1 MAGNMTIEDIIHE
14 ALYEDIKT
22 GDITTKATVAEAQ
35 QGVAR
40 IISRQQ
46 GVIAGTKIAEHVFK
60 QVDTDLL
67 VKIDYSDG
75 DAVQENETVL
85 IVEGKAGAI
94 LQAER
99 VALNFLAHLSG
110 IATITAEYVSI
121 VTGTSA
127 KITDTRKTT
136 PLLRA
141 MEKEA
146 VLSGGGVNHRMGL
159 YDMILIKENHV
170 RAAGGILNAVT
181 QTHRFISE
189 MGLSAAIEVET
200 RNLDEVREALTTEI
214 DRIMLDNMTIE
225 EIKEAVELINHQ
237 VEVEV
242 SGGVNLSNVREM
254 ALCGPD
260 FISVGAITH
269 SVKAFD
275 FSLLID

>member
-1 MAGNMTIEDIIHE
+1 MAGNMNIEDIIRE

-22 GDITTKATVAEAQ
+22 GDITTKAIVDETQ

-40 IISRQQ
+40 IISRQK

-60 QVDTDLL
+60 QVDPDLL

-75 DAVQENETVL
+75 DLVQENETIL
-85 IVEGKAGAI
+85 IVEGNTGAI

-110 IATITAEYVSI
+110 IATITSEYVSI
-121 VTGTSA
+121 IEGTSA
-127 KITDTRKTT
+127 KITDTRKTI

-170 RAAGGILNAVT
+170 HAAGGIRNAVT
-181 QTHRFISE
+181 QTCRFISE
-189 MGLSAAIEVET
+189 MGLNAAVEVET
-200 RNLDEVREALTTEI
+200 RNLDEVREALTTDI

-237 VEVEV
+237 VQVEA
-242 SGGVNLSNVREM
+242 SGGVNRDNVRQI
-254 ALCGPD
+254 ALCGID
-260 FISVGAITH
+260 YISIGALTH
-269 SVKAFD
+269 SAPAFD

>member
-1 MAGNMTIEDIIHE
+1 MTIEDIIRE
-14 ALYEDIKT
+14 TLYEDIKT
-22 GDITTKATVAEAQ
+22 GDITTKATVDKAQ

-40 IISRQQ
+40 IISKQK
-46 GVIAGTKIAEHVFK
+46 GVIAGTKIAEHVCK
-60 QVDTDLL
+60 QVDPDLI

-75 DAVQENETVL
+75 DLVQENETIL
-85 IVEGKAGAI
+85 IVEGNTGAI

-99 VALNFLAHLSG
+99 VTLNFLAHLSG

-121 VTGTSA
+121 VAGTSA
-127 KITDTRKTT
+127 KITDTRKTM

-170 RAAGGILNAVT
+170 RAAGGIRNAVT
-181 QTHRFISE
+181 QTRRFISE
-189 MGLSAAIEVET
+189 MNLNVAIEVET

-214 DRIMLDNMTIE
+214 DRVMLDNMTIE
-225 EIKEAVELINHQ
+225 EIKEAVNLINHQ

-242 SGGVNLSNVREM
+242 SGGVNLGNVREI

-275 FSLLID
+275 FSLLLHE